1 MEEVSRNLVIKPA
14 KAINPKVKMVI
25 KYPNWYEHYQGLG
38 YNLEAEPKLFDGI
51 YTGTET
57 RDPVYTQQHLQP
69 YQSYLI
75 MRYLNNVKRAAGRRE
90 RRRGWVDP
98 FNRQYLDRYAEQL
111 WLTLFAKA
119 PEITLFSFGQL
130 IEPVRQDDGTS
141 VPDTMVGRMAGYVF
155 DQADGFLGKLGK
167 PLGVMSYKP
176 YHSMG
181 EDFLHNYIGMLG
193 IPMELTPEFP
203 ADAKTIFLTES
214 AKFDPAIVEKI
225 KGQLIAGKNVIITSG
240 LLKALQGKG
249 IEDIVELRMRR

>member
-1 MEEVSRNLVIKPA
+1 MEEVSRNLVIGPA

-57 RDPVYTQQHLQP
+57 RDPVFTQQHLQQ
-69 YQSYLI
+69 YQGYLI
-75 MRYLNNVKRAAGRRE
+75 VRYLDNVKPGGNGG
-90 RRRGWVDP
+90 GWVDP

-111 WLTLFAKA
+111 WLTLFAKS

-141 VPDTMVGRMAGYVF
+141 APDTMVGRTAGYVF

-176 YHSMG
+176 YHSMRRG
-181 EDFLHNYIGMLG
+181 LSAQLHRHAGHPHRAYARISGRGQNDFAHR
-193 IPMELTPEFP
+193 
-203 ADAKTIFLTES
+203 
-214 AKFDPAIVEKI
+214 V
-225 KGQLIAGKNVIITSG
+225 GQVRSGNRGKNQAAI
-240 LLKALQGKG
+240 K
-249 IEDIVELRMRR
+249 RRQKRDDHLGAA